1 MLPLLRVSHTNM
13 YCTNIFSFILQ
24 RCSWVP
30 ASKYLYNFTHLDDG
44 RNQLSRSSGTKPNW
58 EFTGGNPKFLTSVLS
73 RINNPR
79 HDSSHKLVFNTV
91 IVETW
96 STSKFAYPG
105 GLLSWKIMKIA
116 GLELSTNLFPWKCGQ
131 GEMEDS
137 DSFLPMTLDFEEK
150 CQWCSAV

>member
-44 RNQLSRSSGTKPNW
+44 RNQLSRSSRTKPNW
-58 EFTGGNPKFLTSVLS
+58 EVAGGNPKFLTSVLS
-73 RINNPR
+73 CINNP
-79 HDSSHKLVFNTV
+79 HASATTHHTVFNTV

-96 STSKFAYPG
+96 STSNFAYPG
-105 GLLSWKIMKIA
+105 GLLSWKIMTIA
-116 GLELSTNLFPWKCGQ
+116 GLELSTNLFPWKCDFRILESRTQGQ
-131 GEMEDS
+131 QKGIR
-137 DSFLPMTLDFEEK
+137 
-150 CQWCSAV
+150 